1 MLEYEISSKT
11 CALLAINSQETEVI
25 EEENRFIIDHRATK
39 IIKKSCEYYGCTLEG
54 RLKGSQKQLG
64 MKYKLPIVIEN
75 TNELIFFP
83 TTSPRLEDCS
93 WISLN
98 NIKTYQKQGYG
109 TLVEFNNGI
118 TIELEISLETLENQI
133 NRATRLMLVTRQRS
147 KMLK

>member
-1 MLEYEISSKT
+1 MLEYEISRKT
-11 CALLAINSQETEVI
+11 CALLALNSKETEVI
-25 EEENRFIIDHRATK
+25 EEEKRFTIDRKATK

-83 TTSPRLEDCS
+83 TASPRLEDCS

-98 NIKTYQKQGYG
+98 NIKKYQKQGYG

-118 TIELEISLETLENQI
+118 TIHLEISIETLENQI

-147 KMLK
+147 KMLN

>member
-11 CALLAINSQETEVI
+11 CALLAINSKETEVI

>member
-11 CALLAINSQETEVI
+11 CALLAINSKETEVI

-39 IIKKSCEYYGCTLEG
+39 IIKKSCEYYGCTLAG

>member
-1 MLEYEISSKT
+1 MLEYEINSKT
-11 CALLAINSQETEVI
+11 CALLALNSTETEVI
-25 EEENRFIIDHRATK
+25 EDDNRFIIDRRATK

-75 TNELIFFP
+75 TKELIFFP
-83 TTSPRLEDCS
+83 TISPRLDVCS

-98 NIKTYQKQGYG
+98 NIKHYEKQGYG
-109 TLVEFNNGI
+109 TLIEFNNGI
-118 TIELEISLETLENQI
+118 KIQLEISIETIENQI

-147 KMLK
+147 KMIK